1 MKKSRYLR
9 IYDLHSWSGII
20 LGLFVYVVSFTGC
33 LALFENELK
42 GWEDP
47 AKRLVIAQQSPAMM
61 PKLQAWIDQNSK
73 NEEVELIN
81 FTYPHPNTP
90 YFQVLMNTRSEGGE
104 RTRHET
110 RWDTQHGKELVF
122 KNEALTEWLLDFHRD
137 LMWPAQLGGRTVGRA
152 IVGVAGVI
160 LMLSIITGIITH
172 TKIIREFFT
181 LRVKRSVH
189 LKWQDL
195 HKILGLW
202 ALPFYTMIS
211 FTGAFLG
218 IIAILAP
225 LAAVLAF
232 KGDTEALFIAVNG
245 VDVERSGVQAK
256 MLSVDELKELRHP
269 QSNTLPERIIVNKW
283 GDQTATYA
291 VRFPSQDTLTRRD
304 VITLDGVTGE
314 LKKSK
319 RSSSERAADRAN
331 SLITPLHYA
340 TYGGIWLKALYVV
353 LGLFLCIVTA
363 TGLMVWIERRLK
375 NNKGASSQQFYLRLG
390 RFSNGVIMGFPI
402 ASIAIFYL
410 DKLYIGAESS
420 RLFYTGICYFAA
432 VFLTILFAMLRT
444 QDYRTTRI
452 LFSLC
457 SIGLL
462 GLPIV
467 NAIMTNSDLFYG
479 LANNQTWAWADVS
492 FFASGLIL
500 LVISFYLPKERSVE
514 PSDKKNAALAAS
526 GFVQ

>member
-9 IYDLHSWSGII
+9 IYDLHSWSGIT

-33 LALFENELK
+33 LALFDNELK
-42 GWEDP
+42 SWEDP
-47 AKRLVIAQQSPAMM
+47 AKRLEISETTPDMM
-61 PKLQAWIDQNSK
+61 PRLQAWIDQNSQGQI
-73 NEEVELIN
+73 VELVN
-81 FTYPHPNTP
+81 FSYPHINTP
-90 YFQVLMNTRSEGGE
+90 YFQALMSAKSDDGK
-104 RTRHET
+104 RTQHKI
-110 RWDTQHGKELVF
+110 RWDSEHGRELTF
-122 KNEALTEWLLDFHRD
+122 KSEALTEWILDFHRD
-137 LMWPAQLGGRTVGRA
+137 LMWPSQLGGRTVGRA

-232 KGDTEALFIAVNG
+232 KGDTEALVLAVNG

-256 MLSVDELKELRHP
+256 MLSVDEIKELRHTT
-269 QSNTLPERIIVNKW
+269 SNLLPENIIINKW

-291 VRFPSQDTLTRRD
+291 VRYPSLDTLTRRD
-304 VITLDGVTGE
+304 TVTLDGVTGE
-314 LKKSK
+314 LKNNE
-319 RSSSERAADRAN
+319 RTRSERAADRAN
-331 SLITPLHYA
+331 SLITPLHYG

-353 LGLFLCIVTA
+353 LGLFLCVVTA

-375 NNKGASSQQFYLRLG
+375 SNKGHRSPEFYLRLG
-390 RFSNGVIMGFPI
+390 RFSNGVIMGFPL

-410 DKLYIGAESS
+410 DKLYLGAESS
-420 RLFYTGICYFAA
+420 RLFYTGISYFAV

-444 QDYRTTRI
+444 RDYRTTRI
-452 LFSLC
+452 LLFLC
-457 SIGLL
+457 SFGLL

-467 NAIMTNSDLFYG
+467 NAVMTSSDLLHG
-479 LANNQTWAWADVS
+479 LASKQTWAWADVS
-492 FFASGLIL
+492 FAASGLIL

-514 PSDKKNAALAAS
+514 PRNKNFAAS
-526 GFVQ
+526 AVDPLAQ